1 MSKIIDASTVKNRRV
16 FFDTNVWILL
26 EGYNPGAPEKKVNT
40 YSAAYDS
47 LIKGG
52 NTIVINELVLSEFC
66 HLCSKLAFEDVK
78 RKNPSL
84 QTSFKAFRRK
94 EEFKE
99 TMDGIWATAHNILAN
114 CDFVSSHS
122 YDVDRALM
130 SFSKGTMDFQDVLI
144 AQFCETEKL
153 TLMSDDKDFA
163 RVPNLDLITYYF

>member
-1 MSKIIDASTVKNRRV
+1 MSNVIDVSKVKDRRV
-16 FFDTNVWILL
+16 FFDTNIWILL
-26 EGYNPGAPEKKVNT
+26 EGYNPGAPQKKVDI

-66 HLCSKLAFEDVK
+66 HLCSKLAFEDIK
-78 RKNPSL
+78 RKNPSV
-84 QTSFKAFRRK
+84 QSSFKAFRRK

-122 YDVDRALM
+122 YDIDLALNL
-130 SFSKGTMDFQDVLI
+130 FARGTMDFQDVLI

-153 TLMSDDKDFA
+153 FLMSDDKDFT
-163 RVPNLDLITYYF
+163 RGLNINLITYYF